1 VDRHAS
7 VFLLF
12 LRHSGGKLLALSL
25 GLIGAQGALFALA
38 LRLRGTT
45 VSFERSLAGCG
56 LPVVAAGALI
66 CFAFLLVSAGVGK
79 GTQRAAYTLDRLQI
93 SPRAVLLWQV
103 LWNVLALALF
113 WAVQVVAVA
122 LLWKLFLLQG
132 GQSLPQTLFLAAWRN
147 NWLHAFL
154 PAGDGWRWAET
165 IALLLGLGIVS
176 ACDGA
181 NLRGGIQAGEEAK
194 RMVVPW
200 LTILLLLVFLFTMA
214 SSTQYVCLLVTLLG
228 AGIAGADLLSS
239 LAPRKGG
246 EHP

>member
-1 VDRHAS
+1 VNRHAS

-38 LRLRGTT
+38 LRFRGTT
-45 VSFERSLAGCG
+45 GSFQRSLEGCG
-56 LPVVAAGALI
+56 LPVVTAVALV

-79 GTQRAAYTLDRLQI
+79 GTQRTAYTLDRLRI

-103 LWNVLALALF
+103 LWNVLALVLF
-113 WAVQVVAVA
+113 WAVQVVAFA
-122 LLWKLFLLQG
+122 LVWKIFLLQG
-132 GQSLPQTLFLAAWRN
+132 GQSRPQTLFLVAWWN

-181 NLRGGIQAGEEAK
+181 ALRGGVQAGEEGK
-194 RMVVPW
+194 RKAVPW
-200 LTILLLLVFLFTMA
+200 LTILFLLAFLFTLA

-228 AGIAGADLLSS
+228 AGIAGADLISS
-239 LAPRKGG
+239 LTKRKGG
-246 EHP
+246 ERP